1 LRLVDATTSGVHK
14 QRSRW
19 HAAYAGQAR
28 DAHTDVTGFSSLF
41 AIGRGTRRGGVRFAR
56 SVATMGIVHLPTR
69 PMLMAGGVAALAAA
83 GGGLAVLATL
93 TLIGWI
99 TAPHVGLGG
108 GLAGALRSAGLL
120 WLVAH
125 HVEVTVRGV
134 GRIGLLPL
142 GLVLLPAALI
152 ERAGRWMTNEGHV
165 SSLLDVG
172 PAAMSIALPYALFTG
187 AVALASRTSVAAPS
201 LGQAVTSGF
210 LIALLASAFGAARAI
225 APWRKLAGRVP
236 PRLRSIILGML
247 AALAVLTVCGALLGA
262 LSLMVHI
269 SAYKQ
274 AVAALNPGIIGSVLL
289 LLVSLCYLPN
299 SVIWAIAYM
308 LGPGFSFGI
317 GTAVSPSGSALG
329 AVPAFPMLAAMPVG
343 TKAAFPPWV
352 GFFVLVMPY
361 LAGALAGLM
370 TVRIAPTPML
380 EAAPL
385 WGLVTGTLTAVVI
398 GFGAKFSGGSLGAE
412 RLAAVGPAGGEVGLV
427 AVLEVG
433 VTAALVAGAA
443 NWLIIR
449 YHVRRLSTLQA
460 QQPGNVRL
468 SGPQARLSVPET
480 DDVGGHRIHVNP
492 WADEG

>member
-1 LRLVDATTSGVHK
+1 
-14 QRSRW
+14 
-19 HAAYAGQAR
+19 
-28 DAHTDVTGFSSLF
+28 
-41 AIGRGTRRGGVRFAR
+41 
-56 SVATMGIVHLPTR
+56 MGIVHLPTR

-134 GRIGLLPL
+134 GKIGLLPL

-152 ERAGRWMTNEGHV
+152 ERAGRWMTREGHV
-165 SSLLDVG
+165 AGLLEVG
-172 PAAMSIALPYALFTG
+172 PAAVSIAFPYALFAG
-187 AVALASRTSVAAPS
+187 AVALASGTSVAAPS
-201 LGQAVTSGF
+201 LWQAVMMGF
-210 LIALLASAFGAARAI
+210 LIALLASGFGAARAL
-225 APWRKLAGRVP
+225 APWRKLARRVP
-236 PRLRSIILGML
+236 PRPRSVLLGML
-247 AALAVLTVCGALLGA
+247 AALAVLAASGAI
-262 LSLMVHI
+262 LSAVSLIVHI
-269 SAYKQ
+269 SIYKQ
-274 AVAALNPGIIGSVLL
+274 AVTALNPGVFGSVLL
-289 LLVSLCYLPN
+289 LLASLCYLPN
-299 SVIWAIAYM
+299 SVIWAIAYT

-329 AVPAFPMLAAMPVG
+329 ALPAFPMLAALPVG
-343 TKAAFPPWV
+343 EKAAFPAWL
-352 GFFVLVMPY
+352 GFFVLITPY

-385 WGLVTGTLTAVVI
+385 WGLVTGTLTAVII
-398 GFGAKFSGGSLGAE
+398 GFGAKISGGPLGAG
-412 RLAAVGPAGGEVGLV
+412 RLASVGPAGGEVGLV

-449 YHVRRLSTLQA
+449 HHIRRLNALQA
-460 QQPGNVRL
+460 GESGNIQMSDSQAGRGGPVPVRV
-468 SGPQARLSVPET
+468 SAPQAALIVDET
-480 DDVGGHRIHVNP
+480 DDAGGHRIHVNP
-492 WADEG
+492 WADDE